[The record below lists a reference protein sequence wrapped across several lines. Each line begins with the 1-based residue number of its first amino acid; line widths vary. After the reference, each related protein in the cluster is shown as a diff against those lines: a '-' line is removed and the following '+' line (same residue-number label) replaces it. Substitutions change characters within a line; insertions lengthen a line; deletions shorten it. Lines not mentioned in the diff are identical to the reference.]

1 MLIHTMILRGPLL
14 WLLAASS
21 FWSDR
26 SGWTRNFYLTSRRGS
41 LVFVQSYRQ
50 LEWVNEPRR
59 RQPPQRCPPLLPD
72 SAATPGTD
80 SLGTS
85 ENRRFGALR
94 TGNLCV
100 SWRQPHDRAS
110 GA

>member
-1 MLIHTMILRGPLL
+1 MTDSHG
-14 WLLAASS
+14 
-21 FWSDR
+21 
-26 SGWTRNFYLTSRRGS
+26 RGS
-41 LVFVQSYRQ
+41 FDRKVGRQCAGDRTVAPGWLCKLPLYKLPLDKPTWFLVFVQSYRQ

-59 RQPPQRCPPLLPD
+59 RQPPKRCPPLLPD

-94 TGNLCV
+94 TGNFCV
-100 SWRQPHDRAS
+100 SWR
-110 GA
+110 